1 MLPCAWTTVES
12 AQSTARLLQPEMI
25 LAREQVRVR
34 ALVTV
39 PAVEIACLAWML
51 AVHRM
56 PGLGVDHEA
65 DERKIV
71 LVDERLDLRDGQ
83 AVLLH
88 VETKVAAAAHV
99 VEVGRLPEPADMREV
114 AVDEILP
121 EPADV
126 VGGAAIAALLDQLA
140 HRHDVGP
147 AERAVEPEIHEAAR
161 PQQREQHA
169 PARERIVEV
178 V

>member
-1 MLPCAWTTVES
+1 MLPLRVDDVES
-12 AQSTARLLQPEMI
+12 AQSPARLPQPEMI

-39 PAVEIACLAWML
+39 PAVEIVYLGRML

-65 DERKIV
+65 EKRELVIV
-71 LVDERLDLRDGQ
+71 DKRLDLGDGQ

-88 VETKVAAAAHV
+88 VEAEVAAAAHV

-126 VGGAAIAALLDQLA
+126 VFGAAIAALLDQFA
-140 HRHDVGP
+140 HRDDV
-147 AERAVEPEIHEAAR
+147 
-161 PQQREQHA
+161 
-169 PARERIVEV
+169 
-178 V
+178 